1 VAAGLRERA
10 VSAAVAVARGHGV
23 DVREPRVPR
32 DRSNLIVELAPAPVV
47 ARVATSTADVRADGA
62 RDWLARDVDV
72 ATYLAADGAEVVPP
86 AAEPPAG
93 PHTEDG
99 LAIAFWQLVRHDGAT
114 PVSPAEAGEALRRL
128 HEALAG
134 FRGELPPLSSLLDES
149 EAVIERL
156 ASRPAAPDSAAAS
169 SGPGSAAS
177 SGPGSA
183 AASPVRLDRIGAAL
197 QGIRSEIAA
206 TGLQSRPLHGD
217 ASRSN
222 LLRTPAGLLWTD
234 FEDSCAGP
242 VEWDLACL
250 ALSAGAD
257 ADEALDAYGRQ
268 HDEALEP
275 FLEARRLQGAV
286 WTALV
291 AERHPELRVRAEE
304 RLSRWAAAT

>member
-1 VAAGLRERA
+1 MAAGLRERA

-23 DVREPRVPR
+23 DVREPRVLS
-32 DRSNLIVELAPAPVV
+32 DRSNLMVELAPAPVV

-86 AAEPPAG
+86 AAEPPPG
-93 PHTEDG
+93 PHTEGG

-114 PVSPAEAGEALRRL
+114 PVSPAETGEALRRL

-134 FRGELPPLSSLLDES
+134 FPGELPPLSSLLDEC

-169 SGPGSAAS
+169 SGPGSAAA
-177 SGPGSA
+177 P
-183 AASPVRLDRIGAAL
+183 PVRLDRIGAAL
-197 QGIRSEIAA
+197 QDIRSEIAA

-242 VEWDLACL
+242 VEWDLACV

-257 ADEALDAYGRQ
+257 AGEVLGAYGRQ

-291 AERHPELRVRAEE
+291 AERHPELRARAEE

>member
-1 VAAGLRERA
+1 
-10 VSAAVAVARGHGV
+10 
-23 DVREPRVPR
+23 
-32 DRSNLIVELAPAPVV
+32 VV

-86 AAEPPAG
+86 AAEPPPG

-114 PVSPAEAGEALRRL
+114 PGSPAEAGEALRRL

-134 FRGELPPLSSLLDES
+134 FPGELPPLSSLLDEC

-169 SGPGSAAS
+169 SGPGSAA
-177 SGPGSA
+177 A
-183 AASPVRLDRIGAAL
+183 APVRLDRIAAAL

-222 LLRTPAGLLWTD
+222 LLRTPAGHLWTD

-291 AERHPELRVRAEE
+291 AERHPELRARAEE